1 MIKDF
6 IFNSEFKIILKT
18 NMGNDFFLLVRF
30 NLQET
35 TEWVGKSLQT
45 LPTRTVTGT
54 VIATPHQLQEFQ
66 QLLAV

>member
-1 MIKDF
+1 
-6 IFNSEFKIILKT
+6 
-18 NMGNDFFLLVRF
+18 MGNDFFLLVRF